1 LVRLTAFA
9 ALALY
14 GVLRWGTL
22 LSPAPTWRLLGL
34 FALTVLL
41 AGAGGALAA
50 RSKLAAALVAALAL
64 LAIFPLAGVPLA
76 WVWQE
81 RIAVTADGIGQG
93 LAALPSVLI
102 PYLGINDWVR
112 VVILLGA
119 GVLLLDAAV
128 VLAFTPR
135 ALGDLRRAGAA
146 LPLLALAVV
155 PSTLARPASP
165 YLQGLLLFALL
176 AAFMWG
182 ERVRTGELVTACAI
196 AGLAGIGAVVAAP
209 GLDQHKPWLNYQA
222 LAGTFAPAH
231 VETFDWTQ
239 SYGPLHWPRNGREI
253 LDVKAAHPDYWKA
266 ENLDV
271 FNGTAWTQGIL
282 PGAADVPPPSLAAEL
297 KWTQT
302 LKVTLRAI
310 RTADVI
316 GAGYTANGP
325 THVAQQVVQGYSP
338 GTWTAAP
345 DLAPGDSYQITAYSP
360 HPTARELTA
369 TAGLR
374 YPGQLSGY
382 RSIMLPGRAIS
393 STKPAV
399 LFAPFHSGETV
410 ESVNGVFSS
419 DGATTVMKS
428 PYAGAFALA
437 QKLASQS
444 ATPYAF
450 AQSVKSY
457 LSHGFTYNE
466 SPPTSPY
473 PLESFLFRDR
483 VGYCQ
488 QFSGAMALLLRMG
501 GVPARVA
508 AGFTTGTLDSTRGH
522 YVVSDLDA
530 HDWVEVWFPLYGW
543 VKFDPTPTSAPAR
556 SGVPEPLLK
565 NQSSKLA
572 PTRVLKKPDPTPA
585 PAQPVHTSTGGGS
598 SVGALL
604 AVMVLIAAAILA
616 LVLRAR
622 RRVGEQNDDERVAE
636 LERALR
642 RCGRPIGDGV
652 TLAALEHRFRS
663 SPDAASY
670 IRAIRLTRF
679 AGLGEPPTPEQR
691 RALRAQLRAGLG
703 IVGSLRAL
711 WALPPRWAVWAR
723 RSVPR
728 GRPARRLHSK

>member
-1 LVRLTAFA
+1 
-9 ALALY
+9 
-14 GVLRWGTL
+14 
-22 LSPAPTWRLLGL
+22 
-34 FALTVLL
+34 
-41 AGAGGALAA
+41 
-50 RSKLAAALVAALAL
+50 
-64 LAIFPLAGVPLA
+64 
-76 WVWQE
+76 
-81 RIAVTADGIGQG
+81 
-93 LAALPSVLI
+93 
-102 PYLGINDWVR
+102 
-112 VVILLGA
+112 
-119 GVLLLDAAV
+119 
-128 VLAFTPR
+128 
-135 ALGDLRRAGAA
+135 
-146 LPLLALAVV
+146 
-155 PSTLARPASP
+155 
-165 YLQGLLLFALL
+165 
-176 AAFMWG
+176 
-182 ERVRTGELVTACAI
+182 
-196 AGLAGIGAVVAAP
+196 
-209 GLDQHKPWLNYQA
+209 
-222 LAGTFAPAH
+222 
-231 VETFDWTQ
+231 
-239 SYGPLHWPRNGREI
+239 
-253 LDVKAAHPDYWKA
+253 
-266 ENLDV
+266 
-271 FNGTAWTQGIL
+271 
-282 PGAADVPPPSLAAEL
+282 
-297 KWTQT
+297 
-302 LKVTLRAI
+302 
-310 RTADVI
+310 
-316 GAGYTANGP
+316 
-325 THVAQQVVQGYSP
+325 
-338 GTWTAAP
+338 
-345 DLAPGDSYQITAYSP
+345 
-360 HPTARELTA
+360 
-369 TAGLR
+369 
-374 YPGQLSGY
+374 
-382 RSIMLPGRAIS
+382 
-393 STKPAV
+393 
-399 LFAPFHSGETV
+399 
-410 ESVNGVFSS
+410 
-419 DGATTVMKS
+419 MKS

-616 LVLRAR
+616 LVLR
-622 RRVGEQNDDERVAE
+622 
-636 LERALR
+636 